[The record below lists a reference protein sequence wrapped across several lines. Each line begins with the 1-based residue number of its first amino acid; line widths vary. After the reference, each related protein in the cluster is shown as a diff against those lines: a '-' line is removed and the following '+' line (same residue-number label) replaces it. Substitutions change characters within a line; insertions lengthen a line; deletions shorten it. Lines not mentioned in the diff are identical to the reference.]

1 MFRKS
6 CIIRHRKGVINMNY
20 KKRRGAHEKP
30 TAWPDKMELL
40 AEDILKGIISGLIT
54 AAILKLLGW

>member
-1 MFRKS
+1 M
-6 CIIRHRKGVINMNY
+6 RH

-30 TAWPDKMELL
+30 TAWPDKMRIL

-54 AAILKLLGW
+54 AAILKLLDW

>member
-1 MFRKS
+1 M
-6 CIIRHRKGVINMNY
+6 RH

-30 TAWPDKMELL
+30 TAWPERMKTL

-54 AAILKLLGW
+54 AAILRLLGW